1 VAKKSSPDDEHAL
14 VRVDVLRLCHLV
26 AREQLHLDGERAHAD
41 REVDGEAVVHGN
53 VEEERLDGLVLREAD
68 TFQRQ

>member
-1 VAKKSSPDDEHAL
+1 
-14 VRVDVLRLCHLV
+14 
-26 AREQLHLDGERAHAD
+26 
-41 REVDGEAVVHGN
+41 VHGN